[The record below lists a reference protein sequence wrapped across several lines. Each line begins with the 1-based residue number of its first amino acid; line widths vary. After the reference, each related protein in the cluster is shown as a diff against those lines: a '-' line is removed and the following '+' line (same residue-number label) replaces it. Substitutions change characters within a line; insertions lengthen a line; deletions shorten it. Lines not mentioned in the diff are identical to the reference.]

1 MPIQTAA
8 DSITNVSGGSPY
20 AFKNRLING
29 DFRIWQRGTSSSSSG
44 YLADRWFHNA
54 SGTYAR
60 STDVPTSQGFKYS
73 LSNAV
78 TTGTT
83 YGVTLQRIESVN
95 CYDLGNSDVTL
106 SFWLKS
112 VTGSTTYYAIL
123 YYPNSVDDYSAVTVI
138 EQKSFSATTSWAKYT
153 LTYKNIS
160 VNAVNGLQ
168 VYFFSADDAVAPS
181 YLITGIQLEKG
192 SVGTGFDL
200 RPYTTE
206 LQLCQRYFHSM
217 GGNHPYEHFAVVSQ
231 TANTDSRGMIFLPV
245 TMRTVP
251 SIGQSGSFSVNG
263 STSAITGTYSAA
275 TTMYF
280 NIGGNFGGVQNLG
293 FDFWPGTAGS
303 FNQTAA
309 TMWIVRANA
318 TTETRLTFS
327 AEL

>member
-200 RPYTTE
+200 RPYGTE
-206 LQLCQRYFHSM
+206 LNLCQRYF
-217 GGNHPYEHFAVVSQ
+217 EVSGATTNSLLYQ
-231 TANTDSRGMIFLPV
+231 GYVGSASAIRCPLFYNV
-245 TMRTVP
+245 TKRAQPTVTVVP
-251 SIGQSGSFSVNG
+251 SAASWTYSNG
-263 STSAITGTYSAA
+263 SGLFVANAGVDTTRMEWNTAGAGMSYVHNASAGTYITS
-275 TTMYF
+275 
-280 NIGGNFGGVQNLG
+280 
-293 FDFWPGTAGS
+293 
-303 FNQTAA
+303 
-309 TMWIVRANA
+309 
-318 TTETRLTFS
+318 S

>member
-200 RPYTTE
+200 RPYGTE
-206 LQLCQRYFHSM
+206 LQLCQRYFEKTYDPATAPGTNTGSSRWWFNGTNDN
-217 GGNHPYEHFAVVSQ
+217 GGNGYFPIYFKVIKRADP
-231 TANTDSRGMIFLPV
+231 T
-245 TMRTVP
+245 
-251 SIGQSGSFSVNG
+251 
-263 STSAITGTYSAA
+263 ITFYQQG
-275 TTMYF
+275 
-280 NIGGNFGGVQNLG
+280 
-293 FDFWPGTAGS
+293 GTAGS
-303 FNQTAA
+303 WNYHSAA
-309 TMWIVRANA
+309 TGS
-318 TTETRLTFS
+318 TTGTAGVSSSGTGNMTCYTLAAGGAFLGMFTFGHWTAS
-327 AEL
+327 SEL